1 MAYSPSPHIANLAVA
16 GSSSRFNRHSPSPPL
31 QHPISK
37 RDKKRNVME
46 NRLAEISSSFAENR
60 DHLYRKQLQALQADM
75 NYIQA
80 ARLYDNVPLDDIGD
94 EGPEETNASP
104 AASTAGSL
112 RNAHQAH
119 LNGHMRLEA
128 PQKTGP
134 QTAEFI
140 QEINDAME
148 QRDADLTTVVY
159 RHNFRIR
166 EVQKDNMYNV
176 EVALKEHRLLTEN
189 VRQRLVHSVN
199 QKRSALLKDKEKLDI
214 ADTNA
219 LLFHPN
225 QFSINNS
232 ASPGGP
238 HSNRKTR
245 HARHRLEAEELEP
258 VGGAN
263 NKRKRKAIIDI
274 ENGSPGP
281 AGRDTEPTNPLKE
294 ANARLEAH
302 QASTPLYSVDRL
314 FSARELDVNLQQA
327 CYDVIAE
334 QSAKRRR
341 INADSQTNGAS
352 TDPFAH
358 ALSES
363 DDGFPQPEYGADGEA
378 EDFLA
383 AAAMME
389 RTNTQTSTQYH
400 TTRSTRKTN
409 LSNSQ
414 SAREQLGELAGREA
428 AVPYIGTYSKE
439 KKREEE
445 YQRAPPLSE
454 LDAESDMALYE
465 AAMKDDDATRAAN
478 EKLLDEVVEELEDH
492 VCTPIEEK
500 INSFCRADLEVEA
513 A

>member
-1 MAYSPSPHIANLAVA
+1 
-16 GSSSRFNRHSPSPPL
+16 
-31 QHPISK
+31 
-37 RDKKRNVME
+37 
-46 NRLAEISSSFAENR
+46 
-60 DHLYRKQLQALQADM
+60 
-75 NYIQA
+75 
-80 ARLYDNVPLDDIGD
+80 
-94 EGPEETNASP
+94 
-104 AASTAGSL
+104 
-112 RNAHQAH
+112 
-119 LNGHMRLEA
+119 
-128 PQKTGP
+128 
-134 QTAEFI
+134 
-140 QEINDAME
+140 
-148 QRDADLTTVVY
+148 
-159 RHNFRIR
+159 
-166 EVQKDNMYNV
+166 MYNV

-189 VRQRLVHSVN
+189 LRQRLIHSVN
-199 QKRSALLKDKEKLDI
+199 QKRSALLKEKEKLDI

-232 ASPGGP
+232 ASPGGTQ
-238 HSNRKTR
+238 SNRKTR
-245 HARHRLEAEELEP
+245 HARHRLEIEELEH
-258 VGGAN
+258 VSGVN
-263 NKRKRKAIIDI
+263 NKRKRRPPTDI

-302 QASTPLYSVDRL
+302 QVTAPLYSIDRL
-314 FSARELDVNLQQA
+314 FSTRELDMNLQQA

-334 QSAKRRR
+334 QGAKRRR
-341 INADSQTNGAS
+341 INADSQINGAS
-352 TDPFAH
+352 IDSFAH
-358 ALSES
+358 AMSES

-378 EDFLA
+378 EDFVA
-383 AAAMME
+383 AAATME

-409 LSNSQ
+409 PSISH

-428 AVPYIGTYSKE
+428 AIPSIGTYQKE

-492 VCTPIEEK
+492 VGTPFEED
-500 INSFCRADLEVEA
+500 IDSFYRADLEVEVA
-513 A
+513 

>member
-1 MAYSPSPHIANLAVA
+1 
-16 GSSSRFNRHSPSPPL
+16 
-31 QHPISK
+31 
-37 RDKKRNVME
+37 ME

-60 DHLYRKQLQALQADM
+60 DHLYRKQLQALQGDM

-80 ARLYDNVPLDDIGD
+80 ARLYDNVPLDDIGE
-94 EGPEETNASP
+94 EGHEEISTSA

-119 LNGHMRLEA
+119 LNGHTRLEV
-128 PQKTGP
+128 PYKTGP

-148 QRDADLTTVVY
+148 QRDADLTTIVY
-159 RHNFRIR
+159 RHNYRIR
-166 EVQKDNMYNV
+166 EVQKENIYNV
-176 EVALKEHRLLTEN
+176 EVALKEHRILVEN
-189 VRQRLVHSVN
+189 VRQRLVHGVN
-199 QKRSALLKDKEKLDI
+199 QKRNALLREKEKLDI

-225 QFSINNS
+225 QFSINNT

-238 HSNRKTR
+238 QSNRKTR
-245 HARHRLEAEELEP
+245 HARHRLEAEEIDP
-258 VGGAN
+258 VGGVC
-263 NKRKRKAIIDI
+263 NKRKRKAPIDI

-302 QASTPLYSVDRL
+302 QITAPLYSIDRL
-314 FSARELDVNLQQA
+314 FSARELDGNLQQA
-327 CYDVIAE
+327 CYEVVAE
-334 QSAKRRR
+334 QSAKRRKP
-341 INADSQTNGAS
+341 NTDSQTNGAS
-352 TDPFAH
+352 VDPFAH
-358 ALSES
+358 AMSDSEEN
-363 DDGFPQPEYGADGEA
+363 FPQPEYSADGDA
-378 EDFLA
+378 EDVLA
-383 AAAMME
+383 ATAMME

-409 LSNSQ
+409 LSNGQ
-414 SAREQLGELAGREA
+414 SAREQLGELAGREVGA
-428 AVPYIGTYSKE
+428 ASIGNYGKE

-478 EKLLDEVVEELEDH
+478 EKLLEEMVEEVEDH
-492 VCTPIEEK
+492 VFTIAEEDT
-500 INSFCRADLEVEA
+500 NSFCRGDLEVEVELE
-513 A
+513 

>member
-1 MAYSPSPHIANLAVA
+1 MAYSPSPHIASLAVA
-16 GSSSRFNRHSPSPPL
+16 SSSSRFNRHSPSPPL
-31 QHPISK
+31 HQPLSK

-80 ARLYDNVPLDDIGD
+80 AHLYDNAPLDEIGD
-94 EGPEETNASP
+94 DGMEEANTSA

-119 LNGHMRLEA
+119 LNGHTRLEV
-128 PQKTGP
+128 PYKTGP

-189 VRQRLVHSVN
+189 LRQRLIHSVN
-199 QKRSALLKDKEKLDI
+199 QKRSALLKEKEKLDI

-232 ASPGGP
+232 ASPGGTQ
-238 HSNRKTR
+238 SNRKTR
-245 HARHRLEAEELEP
+245 HARHRLEIEELEH
-258 VGGAN
+258 VSGVN
-263 NKRKRKAIIDI
+263 NKRKRRPPTDI

-281 AGRDTEPTNPLKE
+281 AGRDIEPTNPLKE

-302 QASTPLYSVDRL
+302 QVTAPLYSIDRL
-314 FSARELDVNLQQA
+314 FSTRELDMNLQQA

-334 QSAKRRR
+334 QGAKRRR
-341 INADSQTNGAS
+341 INADSQINGAS
-352 TDPFAH
+352 IDSFAH
-358 ALSES
+358 AMSES
-363 DDGFPQPEYGADGEA
+363 DDGFPQPEYGVDGEA
-378 EDFLA
+378 EDFVA
-383 AAAMME
+383 AAATME

-409 LSNSQ
+409 PSNSH

-428 AVPYIGTYSKE
+428 AIPSIGTYQKE

-478 EKLLDEVVEELEDH
+478 EKLLEEVVEELEDH
-492 VCTPIEEK
+492 VGTPFEED
-500 INSFCRADLEVEA
+500 IDSFYRADLEVEVA
-513 A
+513 